1 MGPGSALSEGSGLLG
16 KATKAQ
22 LKEQRYLIH
31 EFDVTNEVAR
41 QTRRALFHCLC
52 WCESP
57 EEYLSPADWLKQV
70 NMEKIYKDVLE
81 ESE

>member
-1 MGPGSALSEGSGLLG
+1 MG

-31 EFDVTNEVAR
+31 EVDVTNEVAR
-41 QTRRALFHCLC
+41 QTRIALFHCLC

-57 EEYLSPADWLKQV
+57 EEYLSPAEWLQEINEERV
-70 NMEKIYKDVLE
+70 YKDALKE
-81 ESE
+81 GG